1 MDTWLL
7 DWIIQSILPLLKL
20 SIQTQDLSY
29 HHESATSTLH
39 NCPSSKLSN
48 SACLPNCSCR
58 PCSITLK
65 RHAVLPPGGRKQLLH
80 LSQAQNKNDIL
91 FQQMRYQDP
100 NWESYDWHRR
110 HGRNTHWAWAFV
122 KVWPAAIISA
132 RRATAGSN
140 IRLAAATTSSPLPV
154 KAHIHLG
161 NLSARVDCTITIQC
175 CPLDVKRQEFLFVHF
190 AFIYHFCESFPVAW
204 KKQKTVEYWML
215 QHQMW
220 RLNLKTT
227 YDVFFFR
234 IPVYLMLFPANAV
247 QKKGTDSIFVGFCS
261 MFSAATRPEVKE
273 QEKKSTSLKFTYFI
287 HGLTL
292 HAVTSGACIICHV
305 FYLEPVTSASG
316 QRCTFGHLGWSE
328 GKRWHHQR
336 RICQVCLFSWTV
348 RQGKHPKVNSKL
360 TKVMLYQTC
369 FWTHAFCSGVYQ
381 ASRWTFLLQAVW
393 LQPSD
398 KPPDGRNRLL

>member
-7 DWIIQSILPLLKL
+7 DWIIHSILSLLKL

-48 SACLPNCSCR
+48 IACLPNCSCR
-58 PCSITLK
+58 PCCIRLK

-140 IRLAAATTSSPLPV
+140 IRLAAATTSSSLPV
-154 KAHIHLG
+154 KAHINLG

-175 CPLDVKRQEFLFVHF
+175 CPLDVKRQEFSFVHF

-204 KKQKTVEYWML
+204 KK
-215 QHQMW
+215 
-220 RLNLKTT
+220 
-227 YDVFFFR
+227 
-234 IPVYLMLFPANAV
+234 
-247 QKKGTDSIFVGFCS
+247 KK
-261 MFSAATRPEVKE
+261 
-273 QEKKSTSLKFTYFI
+273 Q
-287 HGLTL
+287 
-292 HAVTSGACIICHV
+292 
-305 FYLEPVTSASG
+305 
-316 QRCTFGHLGWSE
+316 
-328 GKRWHHQR
+328 
-336 RICQVCLFSWTV
+336 
-348 RQGKHPKVNSKL
+348 
-360 TKVMLYQTC
+360 
-369 FWTHAFCSGVYQ
+369 
-381 ASRWTFLLQAVW
+381 
-393 LQPSD
+393 
-398 KPPDGRNRLL
+398 